1 MKIEETIQ
9 SFLSEVGILGE
20 FVPYVTRFIFPV
32 LAILIFFRCLL
43 PLMSGGR
50 RTKPWAYLT
59 IAGGDARPL
68 THWENSIG
76 RSPSCDVVINIPSIS
91 RIHAVVTR
99 RSNKWTISDLN
110 STGGVT
116 INGEAAIGQCLISRY
131 DDVKLAGLPISIVPV
146 TEEFDDEYEDKF
158 EEKRLF
164 ERLAENAAR
173 IAARFG
179 AGTTLLLIILFQIL
193 GGLTLVVLAAGSEIS
208 LKIPFVFLL
217 YVLLELV
224 YFAGT
229 RFAGRKYIEP
239 ELLAFFLSGIS
250 LFVCASTNPEA
261 MVKQFVAV
269 LLGLVL
275 LLVLQFFLKYP
286 ERARGARYVFAGGAL
301 LLLAA
306 NLLLATAQNGAL
318 NWIRIGSLSLQ
329 PSELV
334 KVAFIFAGGATLDRL
349 LSSRNFMKFMIFS
362 GGCILALVIMRD
374 FGGAMIFFITFVV
387 ITFMRSGDIKKLS
400 LLIGMAVAGAA
411 IVVSFLPYITARFSV
426 WRHAWEF
433 SDTTGYQQVRTMI
446 YAASGGLFGVGPGD
460 GALRYVAA
468 ADTDLV
474 FGLLAEEWG
483 LLVALVCALVP
494 LALAVF
500 AFLSVKSSRSAF
512 YAIVACGAATLFLVQ
527 ASLNIF
533 GSFDLL
539 PLTGVTLPF
548 VSNGGSSMLSCWGLI
563 ACIKSIDERH
573 RAQSLPYEDEND
585 YEEDDYE

>member
-1 MKIEETIQ
+1 MKRMMGIKETIQ
-9 SFLSEVGILGE
+9 SILSDAGALGE
-20 FVPYVTRFIFPV
+20 FVPYLARFILPV
-32 LAILIFFRCLL
+32 MAVVIFFRCLL

-50 RTKPWAYLT
+50 RAKPWAYLV
-59 IAGGDARPL
+59 IAGGDMRPL

-76 RSPSCDVVINIPSIS
+76 RSPTCDVVVNIPSIS
-91 RIHAVVTR
+91 RIHAVLSR
-99 RSNKWTISDLN
+99 RNDVWHISDLD
-110 STGGVT
+110 SKGGVS
-116 INGEAAIGQCLISRY
+116 INGEAVAGQRIIEQ
-131 DDVKLAGLPISIVPV
+131 DDVVKLSELQISIVPV
-146 TEEFDDEYEDKF
+146 SQGIGDGYEEKF
-158 EEKRLF
+158 EKKRVL
-164 ERLAENAAR
+164 ERIAETAAR

-179 AGTTLLLIILFQIL
+179 AGTTLIFIILFQIL
-193 GGLTLVVLAAGSEIS
+193 GFIS
-208 LKIPFVFLL
+208 LALTADAGFQSKVYVAFLL
-217 YVLLELV
+217 YMLLELV
-224 YFAGT
+224 YYIGT
-229 RFAGRKYIEP
+229 RFSGRKFIEI

-250 LFVCASTNPEA
+250 MFVCASASPDA

-269 LLGLVL
+269 VLGLVL
-275 LLVLQFFLKYP
+275 LLVLQFFLNNP
-286 ERARGARYVFAGGAL
+286 ERARTARYVFAVGAL

-318 NWIRIGSLSLQ
+318 NWIRIGSLSVQ

-334 KVAFIFAGGATLDRL
+334 KVAFVFAGGATLDRL
-349 LSSRNFMKFMIFS
+349 LSSKNFMKFMALS
-362 GGCILALVIMRD
+362 GACILALVVMRD
-374 FGGAMIFFITFVV
+374 FGTAMIFFITFVV

-400 LLIGMAVAGAA
+400 LIIGMAVAGAA

-433 SDTTGYQQVRTMI
+433 ADSTGYQQVRTMV
-446 YAASGGLFGVGPGD
+446 YTASGGLFGVGPGN
-460 GALRYVAA
+460 GNLRYVAA

-483 LLVALVCALVP
+483 LVVALVCALVP

-500 AFLSVKSSRSAF
+500 AFMSVKSSRSAF

-533 GSFDLL
+533 GSLDIL

-573 RAQSLPYEDEND
+573 RAQSLGN
-585 YEEDDYE
+585 EEGAE